1 LCGAC
6 PNRESQRHPQ
16 LVRSIRSARY
26 HSLAFRS
33 IRRISNSKITN
44 QKENMPDLETTTP
57 TESPVAHLAD
67 PHSEAPP
74 EEADES
80 LHHKENKKVPW
91 SEDVWKAIHKTVH
104 EETLRVRIGAQFLPH
119 RRVHPKTMSVPP
131 DTITNL
137 PIPGELTN
145 TLTVDEGQS
154 IRINEIWSEFA
165 LTTQQVHDTA
175 EAKNPLHTT
184 AVTLARRAAMY
195 LALGQD
201 TVIFQG
207 YNAYSTPLFS
217 SNVNYRQ
224 NQLPADG
231 GLLSL
236 NGGLFASPNPIIQ
249 VQPLP
254 QSPPGVTW
262 GENTLSAV
270 TAGYAALVTVGEPGP
285 FALVLS
291 TPVFADLFAA
301 VGIGSLVIT
310 ADRVQ
315 PLVKAG
321 LFGTDTINP
330 AAGSPPSSPPGGS
343 YYGVLASLGG
353 DTMDLVVGLH
363 ATTVFMQQDLNQL
376 WRFRVTERFALRVL
390 DPFAIQVFEFLPA

>member
-1 LCGAC
+1 MS
-6 PNRESQRHPQ
+6 REWSSVRCSQFFNLQYR
-16 LVRSIRSARY
+16 
-26 HSLAFRS
+26 
-33 IRRISNSKITN
+33 
-44 QKENMPDLETTTP
+44 MPDLETMTP
-57 TESPVAHLAD
+57 TESPVSHLAD
-67 PHSEAPP
+67 PHSEPP
-74 EEADES
+74 GEEPDQS
-80 LHHKENKKVPW
+80 IYHKENAKVPW
-91 SEDVWKAIHKTVH
+91 SEDVWKAIQRTVH
-104 EETLRVRIGAQFLPH
+104 EETIRLRIGAQFLPH
-119 RRVHPKTMSVPP
+119 RRVDPKTLSVPP
-131 DTITNL
+131 DIIKNQPLT
-137 PIPGELTN
+137 GESTN

-154 IRINEIWSEFA
+154 IRINEIWTEFA
-165 LTTQQVHDTA
+165 LTTQQVHETA
-175 EAKNPLHTT
+175 KAKNPLHTT

-207 YNAYSTPLFS
+207 KNAYTTLLFS
-217 SNVNYRQ
+217 TNVNYLPG
-224 NQLPADG
+224 QLPLDG

-236 NGGLFASPNPIIQ
+236 NGGPFASTNRIIQ

-270 TAGYAALVTVGEPGP
+270 TAGYATLVAAGEPGP
-285 FALVLS
+285 FALVLGA
-291 TPVFADLFAA
+291 PVFADLFAA

-330 AAGSPPSSPPGGS
+330 GPGSPPSSSSPPGS
-343 YYGVLASLGG
+343 PYYGVLVSLGG
-353 DTMDLVVGLH
+353 DTMDLVVGLD
-363 ATTVFMQQDLNQL
+363 ATTVFTQQDLNEL

-390 DPFAIQVFEFLPA
+390 DQAAIQVFEFLPA